1 MKDEKQTATNKKK
14 KRISLIYILTGGIL
28 KEDFIVKHIRMIILI
43 VILVFFFVGNRYTCL
58 SKLRRINELQKE
70 LEYIKYESIDI
81 SGQLTGSNRL
91 SQIEQLIENQ
101 RLGLESAKSPPY
113 ILRK

>member
-1 MKDEKQTATNKKK
+1 MKYEKQSSKKK
-14 KRISLIYILTGGIL
+14 KRISFLYIISGGIL
-28 KEDFIVKHIRMIILI
+28 KEDFVLKHIRMIFLV

-58 SKLRRINELQKE
+58 SKLRKINELQKE

-91 SQIEQLIENQ
+91 SQIEQLVENQ
-101 RLGLESAKSPPY
+101 GLKLESAKAPPY
-113 ILRK
+113 ILRR